1 MDKLLMA
8 IGYASAVIVST
19 GLILGSIVTL
29 LGWII

>member
-8 IGYASAVIVST
+8 IGYASAIIVST
-19 GLILGSIVTL
+19 GLVIGSVVTL